1 MRAVDLRTALRQL
14 SRQRLRSGL
23 ALLGIFLGT
32 GSFVLLVGL
41 LRGGQAALQYAA
53 QEASEGDLVVVRK
66 DDAPLRQQHRPTRD
80 LSRRDGATLAGA
92 QPLNDAFVSAEQRQ
106 STWAQRGDK
115 RKRVTVTS
123 ANLETPALYR
133 LKLAQGRYFDQQDID
148 QVQHV
153 CVVGHEV
160 WTELFGTSG
169 LGERLVID
177 QAPCVV
183 IGVLENKPLIGS
195 TSDTDIWNR
204 KVLLT
209 EPLFDTSYNPRR
221 NADKL
226 IVRPRRRSEATVIDP
241 LRALTR
247 SLLLR
252 LHDGVENFRLT
263 PRHDGHQEEQIATI
277 LYVLLLGAVFVSLT
291 VGGINVMNVLLVSV
305 TERTREIGI
314 RRALGASPNVIRWQ
328 FLTEAMVLTGAGG
341 LLGVLGGAS
350 ACALAAWILR
360 RLVGAWEL
368 GIAPWSMLAAF
379 GVSVLIGLVFGT
391 YPAARAARLLIT
403 DALRRE

>member
-1 MRAVDLRTALRQL
+1 MRTVDLKSALRQL
-14 SRQRLRSGL
+14 SRQRLRSTL

-53 QEASEGDLVVVRK
+53 QEASEGDLVIVRK
-66 DDAPLRQQHRPTRD
+66 DDPPLRQQHRPTRE
-80 LSRRDGATLAGA
+80 LSRRDGATLAVA
-92 QPLNDAFVSAEQRQ
+92 QPLNDAFVSAEQRRG
-106 STWAQRGDK
+106 TWAQRGGA

-148 QVQHV
+148 QVHHV
-153 CVVGHEV
+153 CVVGQEV
-160 WTELFGTSG
+160 WTELFGGHS

-183 IGVLENKPLIGS
+183 IGVLENKPLIGG
-195 TSDTDIWNR
+195 TDDTNIWNR
-204 KVLLT
+204 KVLLS

-221 NADKL
+221 SADKL
-226 IVRPRRRSEATVIDP
+226 IVRPRLRADASSIDP

-263 PRHDGHQEEQIATI
+263 PRYDGQQEEQIATI

-328 FLTEAMVLTGAGG
+328 FLTEAMLLTFAGG
-341 LLGVLGGAS
+341 VLGVLGGAG

-368 GIAPWSMLAAF
+368 RIAPWSMLAATL
-379 GVSVLIGLVFGT
+379 VSVLIGLVFGT
-391 YPAARAARLLIT
+391 YPATRASRLLIT

>member
-1 MRAVDLRTALRQL
+1 MRALDLKGALRQL
-14 SRQRLRSGL
+14 SRHRLRSTL

-41 LRGGQAALQYAA
+41 LNGGQAALQYAA
-53 QEASEGDLVVVRK
+53 QEASEGDLVIVRK
-66 DDAPLRQQHRPTRD
+66 DAAPLRQQHRPTRD
-80 LSRRDGATLAGA
+80 LSRRDGAALALA
-92 QPLNDAFVSAEQRQ
+92 QPLNDAFVSVEQRRG
-106 STWAQRGDK
+106 TWAQRGDK

-123 ANLETPALYR
+123 ANLETLALYR
-133 LKLAQGRYFDQQDID
+133 LNLAQGRYFDQEDID
-148 QVQHV
+148 QVRHV
-153 CVVGHEV
+153 CVVGQEV
-160 WTELFGTSG
+160 WTELFGGRS

-183 IGVLENKPLIGS
+183 IGVLANKPLIGS
-195 TSDTDIWNR
+195 TDDTNIWNR
-204 KVLLT
+204 KVLLS
-209 EPLFDTSYNPRR
+209 EPLFDTSYNPQR

-226 IVRPRRRSEATVIDP
+226 IVRPRSRAEGSSIDP

-263 PRHDGHQEEQIATI
+263 PRYDGRQEEQIATI

-314 RRALGASPNVIRWQ
+314 RRALGASPSVIRWQ
-328 FLTEAMVLTGAGG
+328 FLTEAMLLTGVGG
-341 LLGVLGGAS
+341 LLGVLGGAG
-350 ACALAAWILR
+350 ACALSAWILR
-360 RLVGAWEL
+360 RVVGAWEL
-368 GIAPWSMLAAF
+368 GIAPWSMLAATL
-379 GVSVLIGLVFGT
+379 VSVLIGLVFGT
-391 YPAARAARLLIT
+391 YPAARASRLLIT
-403 DALRRE
+403 EALRRE